1 MKSDHRIDVA
11 IISGF
16 ACVAVLA
23 MVTPIVPIPPSLRLF
38 AAIGGILLGPWS
50 LVYRMVTGSRW
61 VECLTV
67 GVGLNVA
74 TLMMLA
80 LLSVYAHYWHPM
92 WFELVIPLT
101 TFLLAIVL
109 LRRDEK
115 SRLAAIL
122 GMRKGRT

>member
-1 MKSDHRIDVA
+1 MKSDRRIDAA

-23 MVTPIVPIPPSLRLF
+23 MVTPVVPIAPSLRLF
-38 AAIGGILLGPWS
+38 ATIGGILLGPGS
-50 LVYRMVTGSRW
+50 LAYRMVTGSRW
-61 VECLTV
+61 IECLTV

-80 LLSVYAHYWHPM
+80 LLSVYARYWHPM
-92 WFELVIPLT
+92 RIELVIPLT

-109 LRRDEK
+109 LRRVKEPIDRH
-115 SRLAAIL
+115 S
-122 GMRKGRT
+122 GMSKERT